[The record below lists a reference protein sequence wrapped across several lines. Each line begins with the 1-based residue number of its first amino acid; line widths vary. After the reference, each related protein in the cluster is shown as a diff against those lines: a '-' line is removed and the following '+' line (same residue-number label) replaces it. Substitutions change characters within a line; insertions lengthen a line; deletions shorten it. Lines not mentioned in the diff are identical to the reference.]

1 MRIASGTGLDGIEA
15 TLAGGKLSG
24 DLMIKRD
31 LDGTAGVSG
40 TLRLDRAAAEELAWQ
55 REGRPMVT
63 GAFSIDAQVNATGRT
78 LAGWM
83 SSLTGGGSFSLQDG
97 RLAHMTTRAFGQVIR
112 LADAGKELS
121 EDRIRQAFA
130 DNVDMGDLAVE
141 RLDAAF
147 TLAGGTLRAPN
158 IVVSGKDGATS
169 GSATVDIARLSLE
182 SEWRLSLE
190 DAGETA
196 GGVPQVSVLFKGP
209 IDDPSRRIDVT
220 AFASYLG
227 IRALEKETQRV
238 LTMQADIL
246 ERELLSRQVLRD
258 REALERRNRLML
270 EARERAAAAALA
282 EKAKAA
288 ALAAQ
293 KAKAEKPAVED
304 PLDAIGKILEN
315 GSAPAKPGARLKELP
330 KSDVGLPPGG
340 VTGSAP

>member
-1 MRIASGTGLDGIEA
+1 MPRAPGSTASRA

-31 LDGTAGVSG
+31 LDGTAGISG
-40 TLRLDRAAAEELAWQ
+40 TLRLDGAAAEEFAWQ
-55 REGRPMVT
+55 RDDRPMVT

-83 SSLTGGGSFSLQDG
+83 SSLTGGGSFSLQNG
-97 RLAHMTTRAFGQVIR
+97 RLAHMTTRAFDQVIR
-112 LADAGKELS
+112 LADAGKDLS
-121 EDRIRQAFA
+121 EDRIRQAFT
-130 DNVDMGDLAVE
+130 DNVDMGDLSVD
-141 RLDAAF
+141 RLDAAY
-147 TLAGGTLRAPN
+147 TLAGGTFRAPN
-158 IVVSGKDGATS
+158 IVVTGKDGGTS
-169 GSATVDIARLSLE
+169 GSATADLARLSVD
-182 SEWRLSLE
+182 SEWRLSLDGG
-190 DAGETA
+190 DAAVG

-238 LTMQADIL
+238 LTMQADIQ

-258 REALERRNRLML
+258 RETLDRRNRLML
-270 EARERAAAAALA
+270 EARERTAAAALA

-288 ALAAQ
+288 ALLAAQ
-293 KAKAEKPAVED
+293 KARAEKPASAD

-315 GSAPAKPGARLKELP
+315 GSPAQPGAKLKQLP
-330 KSDVGLPPGG
+330 SSDVGLPPGG
-340 VTGSAP
+340 VSGSAP